1 MPCSGFSPLHFLQHF
16 LPSQAMSCSRLLLP
30 ECQCPVVQK
39 WLLGFKA
46 LMIQQTRRSSRGRCE
61 LWLFQAGCFRSA
73 SDSLLKWHY
82 RWGMAWSASDSALWP
97 ALRRKGRFEVV
108 GFGTNLTP
116 EAGDPLGIH
125 WHPKNAFYL
134 SLITFP
140 TKATDGDDDD
150 DDHHHHH

>member
-1 MPCSGFSPLHFLQHF
+1 
-16 LPSQAMSCSRLLLP
+16 
-30 ECQCPVVQK
+30 
-39 WLLGFKA
+39 
-46 LMIQQTRRSSRGRCE
+46 
-61 LWLFQAGCFRSA
+61 
-73 SDSLLKWHY
+73 
-82 RWGMAWSASDSALWP
+82 MAWSASDSALWP